1 MLTTRSSSSTL
12 ADAYG
17 EALGSGRG
25 GKKVITHSNIVK
37 IRLLWLTLSIRY
49 ACKRNGRNRTSTNHD
64 GSLCAACVQFVCLSS
79 AARKEI

>member
-1 MLTTRSSSSTL
+1 MLTVRSSNSTL
-12 ADAYG
+12 VDAYG

-49 ACKRNGRNRTSTNHD
+49 TCKRKGRNRTSTKHD
-64 GSLCAACVQFVCLSS
+64 GSLSAACLLVCS
-79 AARKEI
+79 RP